1 MRFINTNPN
10 VNSISLR
17 AVNGAAWM
25 VLRSYQSLVLRLERI
40 CPGLIR
46 ALDQRQLWPLT
57 TGGQYFGIQHQT
69 MFLPG
74 FDEGSDGTV
83 GSTAT
88 SGKPAT
94 GSPSLAGLGIS

>member
-1 MRFINTNPN
+1 MRFINTNQN

-17 AVNGAAWM
+17 AVNGAGSM

-57 TGGQYFGIQHQT
+57 AGDQCFGERHQA
-69 MFLPG
+69 MFLPA
-74 FDEGSDGTV
+74 FDDATRIGGA
-83 GSTAT
+83 TAT
-88 SGKPAT
+88 FGKPAN
-94 GSPSLAGLGIS
+94 GSQSPTGLGLS